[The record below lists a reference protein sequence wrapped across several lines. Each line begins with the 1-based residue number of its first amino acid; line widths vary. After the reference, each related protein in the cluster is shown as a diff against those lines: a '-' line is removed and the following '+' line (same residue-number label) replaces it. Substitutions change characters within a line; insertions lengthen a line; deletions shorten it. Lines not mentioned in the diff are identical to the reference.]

1 MSDGDHATPNAA
13 SDAAR
18 ASRVDVDMLTGIAPP
33 SRGAAPWER
42 FGASPPGPAVA
53 AVAHRWS
60 SEPGS
65 APPAERAT
73 DENSATNGCH
83 TDGGLSVAD
92 LIAKLGAPATDRPSH
107 HHAAPDLEHPDL
119 PPYEPDDDY
128 DTYAAPGP
136 TAYASEL
143 PDLKFNCPTPPQT
156 APRSASSPDLK
167 FSHPPR
173 LNGGHAAAEDT
184 TVLLKTPSPA
194 TMQSEAMTRSRAIGP
209 NQDQPARIVEAP
221 ADEETPAP
229 KRQRKR
235 LLLAAGR
242 SVSASIAAFALVMT
256 GGAWQWSASKNHRL
270 NTVSALD
277 PGSRDI
283 VNPNGQYGDENFL
296 IVGTDSRAGDN
307 SKMGA
312 GDTEDA
318 GGTRSDTIMLV
329 NIPAN
334 RKRVVAVSFPRD
346 LAITPI
352 QCEPWSS
359 ETGAYGPLYD
369 ADTKKYGPK
378 NVYTGT
384 KLNSTFAFGG
394 PKCLVKKIQKLSG
407 LSINRFI
414 AIDFAGFAKMVDA
427 IGGVEVCSAT
437 PLKDGELGTV
447 LAHSGR
453 QVVDSKTALDY
464 VRARKITTEYNG
476 DYGRIK
482 RQQLFLSSLL
492 RSLISKDTFFSLS
505 KLNKVVNTFIGDSYV
520 DNVKTKDLVELGQS
534 VQGMSAGHVTFVT
547 VPTGETDEN
556 GDEPPRTADMRA
568 LFDAIINDDPL
579 PGENDLNATSSP
591 PTKSA
596 TAAATTKAPQTSPTT
611 AAHPEHVQAVTTA
624 PQNITVQVSNSTGKS
639 GLAGIASNALKRH
652 GFKVMTPDDYPS
664 KLKSTTVFFSPGNEQ
679 AAATVAASFANS
691 KVERVTG
698 IGRVVQVV
706 LGPDFSTVSTPPTTG
721 SSISVQLDHNTSNPP
736 TKLPE
741 DLAVTNAADTT
752 CE

>member
-1 MSDGDHATPNAA
+1 MSDGDHATPGAA
-13 SDAAR
+13 PRGPR
-18 ASRVDVDMLTGIAPP
+18 APRVDDDVRLTGTAPR

-42 FGASPPGPAVA
+42 FETPARGL
-53 AVAHRWS
+53 AVGVIAHRS
-60 SEPGS
+60 SPQPGS
-65 APPAERAT
+65 APPPESAV
-73 DENSATNGCH
+73 DENGETNGCH

-92 LIAKLGAPATDRPSH
+92 LIAKVGGPATGRPSH
-107 HHAAPDLEHPDL
+107 HHGAPDLEPPDL
-119 PPYEPDDDY
+119 PSYEPDNGY
-128 DTYAAPGP
+128 HTYAAPTP
-136 TAYASEL
+136 SPYTSEL

-156 APRSASSPDLK
+156 APRSAPSPNLELR
-167 FSHPPR
+167 HPPR
-173 LNGGHAAAEDT
+173 RTGGHAAAEGT
-184 TVLLKTPSPA
+184 TVLPRMA
-194 TMQSEAMTRSRAIGP
+194 GRER
-209 NQDQPARIVEAP
+209 PARIIEAP
-221 ADEETPAP
+221 AGDETPAP
-229 KRQRKR
+229 KLRHKR

-242 SVSASIAAFALVMT
+242 SVAASIAALALVLT

-270 NTVSALD
+270 NTISALD
-277 PGSRDI
+277 PESRDI
-283 VNPNGQYGDENFL
+283 VDPSGQYGDENFL
-296 IVGTDSRAGDN
+296 IVGTDSRAGEN
-307 SKMGA
+307 GNMGA

-318 GGTRSDTIMLV
+318 GGIRSDTIMLV

-334 RKRVVAVSFPRD
+334 RKRVVIVSFPRD

-369 ADTKKYGPK
+369 ADTKKYGSK
-378 NVYTGT
+378 NVYTET
-384 KLNSTFAFGG
+384 KLNSTYAFGG
-394 PKCLVKKIQKLSG
+394 PKCLVKELQKLSG

-427 IGGVEVCSAT
+427 VGGVEVCSAT

-447 LAHSGR
+447 LAHGGR
-453 QVVDSKTALDY
+453 QVVDSKTALNY
-464 VRARKITTEYNG
+464 VRARKVTTEYNG

-492 RSLISKDTFFSLS
+492 RSLISKETFFSLS

-520 DNVKTKDLVELGQS
+520 DNVKTKDLVELGRS

-547 VPTGETDEN
+547 VPTGETDQN

-591 PTKSA
+591 STKSTTA
-596 TAAATTKAPQTSPTT
+596 TAKAPQASPPSAT
-611 AAHPEHVQAVTTA
+611 HPEHVQAVTTA
-624 PQNITVQVSNSTGKS
+624 PQDITVQVSNSTSKS
-639 GLAGIASNALKRH
+639 GLAATASNALKRH
-652 GFKVMTPDDYPS
+652 GFKVMTPEDYPS
-664 KLKSTTVFFSPGNEQ
+664 KLQSTTVFFSPGNEQ
-679 AAATVAASFANS
+679 AAATVATSFANS

-698 IGRVVQVV
+698 IGQVVQVV
-706 LGPDFSTVSTPPTTG
+706 LGPDFSTVGAPPATG
-721 SSISVQLDHNTSNPP
+721 SSVSVQLDRNTSSSP

-741 DLAVTNAADTT
+741 DLTVTNAADTT